1 MVKML
6 PKPLKSVDVME
17 ELLNVLDGYFGTII
31 KTGYLPTKTV
41 VSILLMDFL
50 NELKRD
56 QELPLI
62 ATCEQLNIMCELQ
75 KCIIAGFHA
84 GI

>member
-31 KTGYLPTKTV
+31 KTGYLPTETV

-50 NELKRD
+50 NELRMD

-62 ATCEQLNIMCELQ
+62 ATCEQLNTMCELQ
-75 KCIIAGFHA
+75 KCVKQNNCLI
-84 GI
+84 